1 METIASLHY
10 TYKPNVTTILFTTT
24 INQYVME
31 IVRTLDDPVCANSAG
46 RSEAFLTVAKSI
58 FEALC
63 GNMWAD
69 VQDFSKND

>member
-46 RSEAFLTVAKSI
+46 RSEAFGMVAKSI

-69 VQDFSKND
+69 VQDFSKHD